1 MISASARKAPDENTV
16 VSWLVV
22 TFWSPVVEN
31 ADTTMNRPRRIIAGR
46 SENSALAE
54 RDAATTTVITSSQM
68 IIVRISM
75 SPKNDCR
82 RPFHTS
88 AWITKLTEPKIMS
101 SMRSI
106 SMGIEL

>member
-1 MISASARKAPDENTV
+1 M
-16 VSWLVV
+16 
-22 TFWSPVVEN
+22 VEN

-46 SENSALAE
+46 SENRALAE

-68 IIVRISM
+68 SIVRISI
-75 SPKNDCR
+75 SPKKDCR

-88 AWITKLTEPKIMS
+88 AWTTKLIEPKIMS
-101 SMRSI
+101 SMRNT